1 MDKSRTE
8 QAAGGGD
15 ISAALDP
22 MQLRVALAD
31 LMNPAGVAAEAPRLA
46 AELILIALGITAV
59 ELPEQDARFADP
71 AWRDNPLYRLIGQS
85 YLAWEQTVDRLV
97 EHFTG
102 DWQRRERARYWADI
116 ITGGLAPT
124 NFLPGNPA
132 ALKRAFETGGL
143 SVARGY
149 RNSCATCSPIAECRR
164 WSIPARSRWA
174 RTWPSARVRWCTG
187 RRCSSCCS
195 TPQTTKKV
203 RERPLLFVPPELNRP
218 SARPGP
224 RPEHGRVRHP
234 AGMHT
239 FMLVWRNPRL
249 DKNEA
254 TGAGGWTTTSPRT
267 YAPSTRPRDHRCRG
281 PQPRRPVRRGTD
293 QRADPGP
300 PGRAERE
307 PGASRPPTW

>member
-85 YLAWEQTVDRLV
+85 YLAWEQSVGRLV

-149 RNSCATCSPIAECRR
+149 RNFLRDLLANS
-164 WSIPARSRWA
+164 
-174 RTWPSARVRWCTG
+174 G
-187 RRCSSCCS
+187 M
-195 TPQTTKKV
+195 PQMV
-203 RERPLLFVPPELNRP
+203 
-218 SARPGP
+218 
-224 RPEHGRVRHP
+224 
-234 AGMHT
+234 
-239 FMLVWRNPRL
+239 
-249 DKNEA
+249 D
-254 TGAGGWTTTSPRT
+254 
-267 YAPSTRPRDHRCRG
+267 TRPVHG
-281 PQPRRPVRRGTD
+281 G
-293 QRADPGP
+293 
-300 PGRAERE
+300 RE
-307 PGASRPPTW
+307 PGRQPGCGGVPGGDVRAAAVHPDDQEGQGTAAAIRPAGA